1 MDRGEQSIRGYELKE
16 KLGAGAFGEVYKGRK
31 NGNTYAIKK
40 IPIGFREERAKIEK
54 EVTSLKHLQDENV
67 VRFID
72 SFDANDSV
80 FIVLEFCNGGDLNS
94 YILRNRSTSTAD
106 RLGFVNQ
113 LAKGVKYL
121 HANKI
126 VHRDIKPDNIM
137 INNNGIIFDNLVI
150 KIADFGLSRVW
161 EAFNY
166 QSPYYN
172 FQYSPKGPPYYTA
185 PEVYHDNVTMKSDIF
200 SMGCVIMALFAGT
213 TITWIGGKQ
222 LLAPYIGS
230 AASAKKQISEAT
242 EDEKLANVRRYIQI
256 QANQKAF
263 QDLVYDMVQKNW
275 RDRPNADKAYQRA
288 YDIVAGESWCSIM

>member
-1 MDRGEQSIRGYELKE
+1 MGRGEQSVRGYEFKE
-16 KLGAGAFGEVYKGRK
+16 RLGAGAFGEVFKGRK
-31 NGNTYAIKK
+31 NQTIYAIKK
-40 IPIGFREERAKIEK
+40 IPIGLREERAKIEK
-54 EVTSLKHLQDENV
+54 EVTSLKYLQDENV

-80 FIVLEFCNGGDLNS
+80 FIVLEFCNTGDLNS
-94 YILRNRSTSTAD
+94 YILRYPSTFSSA
-106 RLGFVNQ
+106 RLDFANQ
-113 LAKGVKYL
+113 LAKGVRYL

-137 INNNGIIFDNLVI
+137 IHNNGIIFNNLVI

-185 PEVYHDNVTMKSDIF
+185 PEVFHDNVTMKSDIF
-200 SMGCVIMALFAGT
+200 SLGCLIMALFSGT
-213 TITWIGGKQ
+213 TIPWIGGKQ

-230 AASAKKQISEAT
+230 AIKQISDAT
-242 EDEKLANVRRYIQI
+242 EDEKLAYVRNYIQI
-256 QANQKAF
+256 PCDQTAF
-263 QDLVYDMVQKNW
+263 QDLVYGMVQKNW
-275 RDRPNADKAYQRA
+275 RDRPNADLVYQRA
-288 YDIVAGESWCSIM
+288 YDIISKSWCCNII